1 MAKRRKVLA
10 KELAVELQGMPR
22 MSDTGIHTVVS
33 KTLKAAGLENESV
46 SLSQWKRNVLE
57 ELPMQCLQPISLL
70 SRRGDE
76 MVIFHCCKIKAVLQ
90 HVVRNCQNYGRI
102 LLKEIDKEPQHVFQ
116 LILYH
121 DECTAGNV
129 LQHGSSK
136 KCSLFYWAIREVG
149 FLHHEEIW
157 HPLAL
162 LQHHV
167 ANEIQGGFSAA
178 WKKVIHSIL
187 DERLEN
193 GLDLQF
199 DIDGH
204 KHHRLFFCE
213 TKYWMGD
220 LDAIRSSLDCKGSSG
235 LRCCVRCKNVLKKGS
250 DVSSADDFFQEITCC
265 DTNKFDLTTNEE
277 IFSVLDELLV
287 ESTRQ
292 SKTEMK
298 RLEKIA
304 GFSANPHGAM
314 ADERCRRHCPPDTFL
329 FDPFHLYFGNGCCSW
344 ELLLFVDV
352 ISDAGL
358 TRELLQQTIADTDWK
373 TPCSAPSLKSRSAR
387 KQLMDEYYFTG
398 DVYKGSGMGLQVLMP
413 LIGYYVVELGVCTD
427 PAVAP
432 AWKSFS
438 LLLRI
443 RSLLND
449 FRHGVSWDGDSLSR
463 LQCQHQT
470 AFIACYGEDPVRP
483 KHHVRFHL
491 QEQYNETKLFID
503 TMPMEKRHRVT

>member
-1 MAKRRKVLA
+1 MSKRRKVLA
-10 KELAVELQGMPR
+10 HELAAELQGMPR

-33 KTLKAAGLENESV
+33 KTLKVAGLQNEAV

-57 ELPMQCLQPISLL
+57 ELPMQCLQPLSLP
-70 SRRGDE
+70 SRRDDE
-76 MVIFHCCKIKAVLQ
+76 MVIFHSCRIKAILQ
-90 HVVRNCQNYGRI
+90 HVVSNCPNYGLL
-102 LLKEIDKEPQHVFQ
+102 LLKEIDKHPQHVFE

-178 WKKVIHSIL
+178 WKKVIHSAL

-193 GLDLQF
+193 GLDLEF
-199 DIDGH
+199 DIEGE
-204 KHHRLFFCE
+204 KHHRLFFCQ

-250 DVSSADDFFQEITCC
+250 EVRSADPYFQEITCA
-265 DTNKFDLTTNEE
+265 DTSKFDLTTNDE
-277 IFSVLDELLV
+277 IFAVIDDLLV
-287 ESTRQ
+287 ESLRQ

-304 GFSANPHGAM
+304 GFNANPHGAM

-329 FDPFHLYFGNGCCSW
+329 FDVFHLYYGNGCCSW
-344 ELLLFVDV
+344 ELLLFLDV
-352 ISDAGL
+352 INDAGVS
-358 TRELLQQTIADTDWK
+358 RELLQQSIAETDWM
-373 TPCSAPSLKSRSAR
+373 TPCSAPSFKSRSAR
-387 KQLMDEYYFTG
+387 KQLMDESYFTG

-413 LIGYYVVELGVCTD
+413 LIGYYVLELGVFHD

-432 AWKSFS
+432 AWKSFA
-438 LLLRI
+438 LLLQI

-449 FRHGVSWDGDSLSR
+449 FRHGVSWDGDRLSH

-491 QEQYNETKLFID
+491 QDQYNASKLFID

>member
-187 DERLEN
+187 DERLEH
-193 GLDLQF
+193 GLDLEF
-199 DIDGH
+199 NIDGH
-204 KHHRLFFCE
+204 QHHRLFFVKQS
-213 TKYWMGD
+213 TGW
-220 LDAIRSSLDCKGSSG
+220 AI
-235 LRCCVRCKNVLKKGS
+235 
-250 DVSSADDFFQEITCC
+250 
-265 DTNKFDLTTNEE
+265 
-277 IFSVLDELLV
+277 
-287 ESTRQ
+287 
-292 SKTEMK
+292 
-298 RLEKIA
+298 
-304 GFSANPHGAM
+304 
-314 ADERCRRHCPPDTFL
+314 
-329 FDPFHLYFGNGCCSW
+329 
-344 ELLLFVDV
+344 
-352 ISDAGL
+352 
-358 TRELLQQTIADTDWK
+358 
-373 TPCSAPSLKSRSAR
+373 
-387 KQLMDEYYFTG
+387 
-398 DVYKGSGMGLQVLMP
+398 
-413 LIGYYVVELGVCTD
+413 
-427 PAVAP
+427 
-432 AWKSFS
+432 
-438 LLLRI
+438 
-443 RSLLND
+443 
-449 FRHGVSWDGDSLSR
+449 
-463 LQCQHQT
+463 
-470 AFIACYGEDPVRP
+470 
-483 KHHVRFHL
+483 
-491 QEQYNETKLFID
+491 
-503 TMPMEKRHRVT
+503 